1 MSDRIG
7 RVQTAPELISDNTWI
22 YVQRSDV
29 LIVSGQVL
37 LSPGGWVI
45 VLVPKV
51 EALEPLGSLL
61 DVMIRSFFRDGL
73 GNDSP
78 L

>member
-1 MSDRIG
+1 MSDRVG
-7 RVQTAPELISDNTWI
+7 RVEATPELISGNTWI
-22 YVQRSDV
+22 PLLRLDV
-29 LIVSGQVL
+29 LVVSGQVL
-37 LSPGGWVI
+37 LSPGRWVI

-61 DVMIRSFFRDGL
+61 DVMIRSCFRDGL